1 MENINAKTNVA
12 KRTTARTVAWCYT
25 INNPTTPIPFNDYSM
40 SYHVYGDETG
50 DSGTRHYQGFIVF
63 KNRKL
68 FTQVKELCPEAHWES
83 ARGTYQQAADY
94 CKKESKFIEE
104 GTLPEQPQ
112 KKGSK
117 IGGQA
122 TKDKWRSIS
131 DNAKKGDLAAIDAEH
146 PKQFVNSYRN
156 LVAIRKDFTPKLPDL
171 KGVCGIWYH
180 GKPGVGKTRLCSLKY
195 PNAYLKRMNK
205 WFDGYN
211 HEPVVV
217 LDDIGIDHKFMGY
230 ELKKLADR
238 YCYMVEIKNGSMY
251 IRPEKC
257 VVTSQYRIQ
266 DIWADDTETQ
276 AALMRRF
283 VQVELKEG
291 DIELAFAVAN
301 ERLSTKNKMVATR
314 STPSIPSEKVLEVN
328 EITAEEFD
336 SVMEKYNA
344 KPVNSDVIDKLPKKL
359 QPSNKYFPDRPIR
372 FAPYTKKFNTP
383 RLVRKNAIVIEE
395 KKPEIEEILSSEE
408 EAEVES
414 TKSTPE
420 EISSEE
426 VTSDEDWHDGH
437 GASLEDYYDMYCRD
451 EVMRESSDSETPS
464 CEVDDSE

>member
-1 MENINAKTNVA
+1 
-12 KRTTARTVAWCYT
+12 
-25 INNPTTPIPFNDYSM
+25 
-40 SYHVYGDETG
+40 
-50 DSGTRHYQGFIVF
+50 
-63 KNRKL
+63 
-68 FTQVKELCPEAHWES
+68 
-83 ARGTYQQAADY
+83 
-94 CKKESKFIEE
+94 
-104 GTLPEQPQ
+104 
-112 KKGSK
+112 
-117 IGGQA
+117 
-122 TKDKWRSIS
+122 
-131 DNAKKGDLAAIDAEH
+131 
-146 PKQFVNSYRN
+146 
-156 LVAIRKDFTPKLPDL
+156 
-171 KGVCGIWYH
+171 
-180 GKPGVGKTRLCSLKY
+180 
-195 PNAYLKRMNK
+195 MNK

-211 HEPVVV
+211 NEPVVV

-301 ERLSTKNKMVATR
+301 ERLSTKNNMVTTR
-314 STPSIPSEKVLEVN
+314 STPSIPNEKVLEVN
-328 EITAEEFD
+328 EITADEFD

-344 KPVNSDVIDKLPKKL
+344 KPVATKVIEKLPKKL
-359 QPSNKYFPDRPIR
+359 QPRNKFFPDRPIR
-372 FAPYTKKFNTP
+372 FAPYNKKFNTP
-383 RLVRKNAIVIEE
+383 RLVRKNAIIIEE

-408 EAEVES
+408 EAEVEL
-414 TKSTPE
+414 TKSSPE

-437 GASLEDYYDMYCRD
+437 GASLEDYLDMYCQD
-451 EVMRESSDSETPS
+451 EKMQESSNSETPS